1 MKKRPEPHPLLMT
14 QEFWLNSQL
23 SIARFYGGCTFNGYR
38 YDIVDERGRTL
49 IELSRKGGT
58 GKAIPAGKPADLV
71 VSELVPA
78 YKVLGR
84 EAIIALIEGGRN
96 VREINAVAKAERE
109 RKRADAKRA
118 KEQEQER
125 QKQLEL

>member
-23 SIARFYGGCTFNGYR
+23 SISRFYGGCTFNGYR

-49 IELSRKGGT
+49 LELSRKKGT

-71 VSELVPA
+71 VADLVPA

-84 EAIIALIEGGRN
+84 DAIIALIEGGRN
-96 VREINAVAKAERE
+96 VREIKAAAKAERE
-109 RKRADAKRA
+109 RKRAEAKRA
-118 KEQEQER
+118 KGQEQGQ